1 MFSLML
7 RPACGGAAAT
17 TAAKSGGGGC
27 GGGHGSKR
35 AHGSRTS
42 IIGSPGSST
51 SSAAS
56 VFRSHAILVASSAL
70 GSSARVGQT
79 RSSPTSWA
87 PRGQATR
94 HTPAAGVA
102 GQVARASAAVQGCY
116 TRKRAMSGLHHADM
130 VLVAACSKRGGPAG
144 LCPVCLCRDQV
155 QAAVL
160 QGQGFKDLD
169 LAAS

>member
-87 PRGQATR
+87 CPTHKVKSDELGTARSGDEAHPGCRRGWAGGKSKCRGAGMLYTEASDVGLTPR
-94 HTPAAGVA
+94 
-102 GQVARASAAVQGCY
+102 
-116 TRKRAMSGLHHADM
+116 
-130 VLVAACSKRGGPAG
+130 
-144 LCPVCLCRDQV
+144 
-155 QAAVL
+155 
-160 QGQGFKDLD
+160 
-169 LAAS
+169 